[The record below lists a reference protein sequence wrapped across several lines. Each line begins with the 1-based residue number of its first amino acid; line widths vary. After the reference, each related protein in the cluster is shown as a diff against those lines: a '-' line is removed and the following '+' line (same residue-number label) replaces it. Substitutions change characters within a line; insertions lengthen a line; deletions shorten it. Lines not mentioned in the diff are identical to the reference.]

1 MGRKDFPIQ
10 EPFNVCRLYAAT
22 ELTFLLALFFCRVVH
37 YRSCHFFQWRELRIG
52 LGLNLCGSHYGV
64 DIVVDR
70 AKNLASSTPLNR
82 LRELGFSSVLPPRT
96 EAGFLG
102 TNPTLRDIL
111 ASGHLSD
118 LRWPDFPDY
127 KIHLTEFY
135 EPTAY
140 GFCGV
145 HDDEPSLQALA
156 MVDLF
161 KNAWK
166 RGLQPRGL

>member
-1 MGRKDFPIQ
+1 
-10 EPFNVCRLYAAT
+10 
-22 ELTFLLALFFCRVVH
+22 
-37 YRSCHFFQWRELRIG
+37 
-52 LGLNLCGSHYGV
+52 LCGSHYGV

-140 GFCGV
+140 GFCRV
-145 HDDEPSLQALA
+145 HDVTSCHVICLPAKAKQTVSS
-156 MVDLF
+156 VSF
-161 KNAWK
+161 V
-166 RGLQPRGL
+166 RRVP